1 MPLELGFNQLS
12 KPPPNSIMYLF
23 INVSVDTDGLVDVP
37 SIPAEPHNYRVI
49 KVLFEACQRD
59 E

>member
-12 KPPPNSIMYLF
+12 KPPPNSIMCLF
-23 INVSVDTDGLVDVP
+23 INVSVDGLVDVP
-37 SIPAEPHNYRVI
+37 SIPAEPDNYTVI